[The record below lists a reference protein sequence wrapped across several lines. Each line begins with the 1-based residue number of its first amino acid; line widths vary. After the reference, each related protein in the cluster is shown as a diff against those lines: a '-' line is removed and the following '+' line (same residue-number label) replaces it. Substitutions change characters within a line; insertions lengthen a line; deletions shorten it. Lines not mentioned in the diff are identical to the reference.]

1 MCSTSF
7 QENKFRKKLNLLLKL
22 YDIVLSVL
30 INCSL
35 KKVSNWCVLLISLKE
50 SNKVEEEDTK
60 LDIYLMNGKKFQV
73 NVRNTDST
81 DHVMQVAGQAC
92 LFIQNSKAVIQL
104 FKSGSGMAPKHNT
117 SMVPS
122 SQIRVLHAIRMLH
135 CLFIVLKITLL
146 LMPSGC

>member
-1 MCSTSF
+1 
-7 QENKFRKKLNLLLKL
+7 
-22 YDIVLSVL
+22 
-30 INCSL
+30 
-35 KKVSNWCVLLISLKE
+35 LKE

-92 LFIQNSKAVIQL
+92 LLIQNSKAVIQL
-104 FKSGSGMAPKHNT
+104 FKSGNGMAPKHNT

-122 SQIRVLHAIRMLH
+122 SQIRVLHAIRMFH